1 MTKKIVGALAVAAAA
16 VLAVFG
22 FMVWSA
28 RSAAAEAVSAYNAAV
43 QEYSE
48 KIGPYNEAAAGIAA
62 ENARLQEVL
71 DQAGSVIAQGKEAY
85 EPDTLDMLQ
94 EEMKKAEKALADVP
108 ARLDPFAEMEMS
120 GSFNRKELEAEKLEA
135 EAAEAAVGEAM
146 EKIPP
151 LPEVPDFTDRIDAVQ
166 KAQKVY
172 EDSVRRLAN
181 VTAPADAFV
190 RERVRGLETVMQ
202 TAAVS
207 EKNDPNGL
215 LGKTG
220 GYLGCVYFLD
230 ERIDLNLLPAEVM
243 PEEEGSD
250 DGPAESESAPEEAGE
265 GAGSGGSSGESASVA
280 AEEADSAGTGKTA
293 AASAPGERDA
303 AASSE
308 TASEAEVTTTTT
320 APAGVS
326 AGTAATSATAAA
338 ASAEP
343 SPEEEG
349 RYDVVAAG
357 TDGGGAVEVY
367 ATKEEAEA
375 RDKYLAFFSGSVID
389 PGAHAVEGT
398 CVIRA
403 SRYLEVDQ
411 QQALIEAVR
420 QALLKV
426 E

>member
-1 MTKKIVGALAVAAAA
+1 MKKKIIGILAVAAAA
-16 VLAVFG
+16 ALAVFG

-28 RSAAAEAVSAYNAAV
+28 RSAATEAVSAYNAAV

-48 KIGPYNEAAAGIAA
+48 KIEPYNEAAAGIAA

-71 DQAGSVIAQGKEAY
+71 DQAGSVIGQGKEAY
-85 EPDTLDMLQ
+85 EPDTLDVLQ

-108 ARLDPFAEMEMS
+108 AQLDPFTEMEMP

-135 EAAEAAVGEAM
+135 EAAQAAVRAAV
-146 EKIPP
+146 EKIPA
-151 LPEVPDFTDRIDAVQ
+151 LPEIPDFTDRIDAVQ
-166 KAQKVY
+166 KSEKAY
-172 EDSVRRLAN
+172 EDSVRKLAN

-190 RERVRGLETVMQ
+190 RERVRGLETVVQ

-215 LGKTG
+215 LGKKG
-220 GYLGCVYFLD
+220 GYLGCIYFLD
-230 ERIDLNLLPAEVM
+230 ARIDLDLLPAEVA
-243 PEEEGSD
+243 PEEEGGDD
-250 DGPAESESAPEEAGE
+250 DGAAEDAEVENNAQEAGE
-265 GAGSGGSSGESASVA
+265 EAEPGGSSEESAAAGTGESAA
-280 AEEADSAGTGKTA
+280 
-293 AASAPGERDA
+293 
-303 AASSE
+303 
-308 TASEAEVTTTTT
+308 
-320 APAGVS
+320 
-326 AGTAATSATAAA
+326 AATSAGMASASAGSEGAALTEAAEPSAAVSTGIASSAAAATSTAAA

-375 RDKYLAFFSGSVID
+375 RDKYLAFFSGSVMD

-420 QALLKV
+420 AALLKV